1 MGSVGNTRSIIRE
14 EVPIKKGL
22 IYGTAVITDK
32 YVDIDGYSNK
42 KTEKGMLGDLARAM
56 DDFSKGEAD
65 NIRMMVKF
73 NEIEQAPAGRGAPAA
88 TYILEWEE
96 VTSAYNW
103 KNEDEYDIKPAN
115 YYVHVRFVK

>member
-1 MGSVGNTRSIIRE
+1 MGSIGVVTSTTRE

-22 IYGTAVITDK
+22 IYGTAVIMKD
-32 YVDIDGYSNK
+32 YIDIDGYSNK

-56 DDFSKGEAD
+56 DDFDKGEAD
-65 NIRMMVKF
+65 AIRNMIKF
-73 NEIEQAPAGRGAPAA
+73 NEIEQVPGERGA